1 MSRVPREGKTLNSR
15 SWLVGF
21 KKRVVLLAG
30 GSSHCWISVTELISP
45 QKGVWE
51 KRGWFAREREKQ
63 KEGKRM
69 PTGRPGRVAKIT
81 HFDGIKMSVFASPI
95 FEDSAPPELY
105 IPPPPPPPHS
115 LAQHLFIT
123 LQCAS
128 SRCTELLFYLTIFFF
143 WEVGMFFWRN
153 SRDYFKK
160 GPASVWST
168 YIMKMT
174 IRLGLFGETK
184 LYPRFLLTFSKN
196 KYNNI
201 RFYNEEFLREA
212 DKFSILFLRLLR
224 TDNPF

>member
-105 IPPPPPPPHS
+105 IPPPPPPPPPP
-115 LAQHLFIT
+115 FPRPT
-123 LQCAS
+123 LVYHPTMCILPLYRAS
-128 SRCTELLFYLTIFFF
+128 ILPYNFFF
-143 WEVGMFFWRN
+143 LRSRN
-153 SRDYFKK
+153 VFLEK
-160 GPASVWST
+160 
-168 YIMKMT
+168 
-174 IRLGLFGETK
+174 LQGLF
-184 LYPRFLLTFSKN
+184 
-196 KYNNI
+196 
-201 RFYNEEFLREA
+201 
-212 DKFSILFLRLLR
+212 
-224 TDNPF
+224 